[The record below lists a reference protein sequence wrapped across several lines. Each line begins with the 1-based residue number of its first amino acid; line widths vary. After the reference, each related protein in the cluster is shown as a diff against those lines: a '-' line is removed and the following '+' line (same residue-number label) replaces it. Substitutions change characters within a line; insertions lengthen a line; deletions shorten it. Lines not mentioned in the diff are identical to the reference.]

1 MMRGPVLYEDRLVRQ
16 SRRRA
21 VVRKFF
27 VVGSMAFAMLSLMLW
42 IGYFWGVSGSSV
54 VHQSTVS
61 CNTVDHGNQ
70 CSPQISHLWG
80 QYSPFFSLANES
92 AFPADVPGECRLT
105 FAQVLS
111 RHGARYPTESK
122 SEKYAQLIA
131 AIQKNATAFTGKYAF
146 LESYSYELGSD
157 NLTTFGENQLV
168 DSGVKFYRRYASLA
182 RRNVPFIRASGSDRV
197 IASGEKFIEGFQ
209 QAKRRDSVHRGE
221 GNQTAPVISVVI
233 PETDGF
239 NNTLDH
245 GVCTAFEDSELSDE
259 VEERFMAVF
268 APAIRR
274 RLEARIS
281 GIKLSDDDV
290 ISLMDLCS
298 FETMAATPDASE
310 LSPFCAL
317 FSHSEWVQFDYFRS
331 LSKYYG
337 YGAGNPL
344 GPAQGIGFTN
354 ELIARL
360 TKSRVR
366 DHTSTN
372 RTLDSSPA
380 TFPVDAALYADF
392 SHDNL
397 MVSAFFALGLY
408 NGTKPLSQTEVQS
421 IKETDGYSSAWLVP
435 FGARAYIEAMQCS
448 GESDSLVRV
457 LVNDRVVPLHGCKTD
472 RLGRCKL
479 EDFVRGL
486 SFARSGGNWDECFD

>member
-1 MMRGPVLYEDRLVRQ
+1 MELFIIRSRVSASPVVNQ
-16 SRRRA
+16 PSA
-21 VVRKFF
+21 
-27 VVGSMAFAMLSLMLW
+27 
-42 IGYFWGVSGSSV
+42 
-54 VHQSTVS
+54 S
-61 CNTVDHGNQ
+61 CNTVGQGYQ
-70 CSPQISHLWG
+70 CFSQISHLWG

-92 AFPADVPGECRLT
+92 AFPADVPGECRVI

-122 SEKYAQLIA
+122 SEKYANLVA
-131 AIQKNATAFTGKYAF
+131 EIQENATEFTGKYAF
-146 LESYSYELGSD
+146 LKSYAYELGSE
-157 NLTTFGENQLV
+157 NLTTFGESQMA
-168 DSGVKFYRRYASLA
+168 DSGVKFYQRYASLA

-197 IASGEKFIEGFQ
+197 VASGEKFIEGFE
-209 QAKRRDSVHRGE
+209 QAKKRDSGAHA
-221 GNQTAPVISVVI
+221 NQTVPVISVVI

-245 GVCTAFEDSELSDE
+245 GVCTAFEDSELSDK
-259 VEERFMAVF
+259 VEEKFMAVF
-268 APAIRR
+268 APAIRK
-274 RLEARIS
+274 RLEADIA
-281 GIKLSDDDV
+281 GIRLSNDDV
-290 ISLMDLCS
+290 VSLMDLCS
-298 FETMAATPDASE
+298 FETIAATPDASE
-310 LSPFCAL
+310 LSPFCTL

-344 GPAQGIGFTN
+344 GPTQGVGFTN

-360 TKSRVR
+360 TKSRVH

-372 RTLDSSPA
+372 QTLDSNPA

-397 MVSAFFALGLY
+397 MMSAFFALGLY
-408 NGTKPLSQTEVQS
+408 NGTKPLSQTTVQS
-421 IKETDGYSSAWLVP
+421 TKETDGYASSWLVP

-472 RLGRCKL
+472 ELGRCKL
-479 EDFVRGL
+479 NDFVRGL
-486 SFARSGGNWDECFD
+486 SFARSGGNWDKCFD